1 MNPDEIFTC
10 RMCGD
15 CCRGYGGTYVDA
27 EDIAAIAGFLGCD
40 PDGFAAKYCTRS
52 GRRYLLCQKEDG
64 YCVFW
69 DEKCTIHPV
78 KPHMCRAWPFI
89 EAVLVDPANWFAM
102 AGSCPGMRT
111 DLDARG
117 IRAAVSKA
125 LGARRK
131 TEK

>member
-1 MNPDEIFTC
+1 
-10 RMCGD
+10 
-15 CCRGYGGTYVDA
+15 
-27 EDIAAIAGFLGCD
+27 
-40 PDGFAAKYCTRS
+40 
-52 GRRYLLCQKEDG
+52 
-64 YCVFW
+64 
-69 DEKCTIHPV
+69 
-78 KPHMCRAWPFI
+78 MCRAWPFI